1 MVKGSVK
8 VFIMTI
14 PENPYN
20 DGQPKASGGFNF
32 KGFAREATERVIAK
46 HDHAGDSG
54 VIWSAV
60 GKPLTRMGA
69 GRYSLTADYLVIE
82 MGMLSTNR
90 QQIRTHEIF
99 DVDGRQTMAQK
110 ARGIGT
116 VTLHAKRANGELEL
130 VELVDIPEFR
140 PAVEI
145 INSTAEE
152 ARIRLQQRA
161 NAQTLRHEGQQHQ
174 MPVNAAPN
182 SSKNDINDE
191 LLKLAELKSAGVLDD
206 EEFAAAKRK
215 LLGL

>member
-1 MVKGSVK
+1 
-8 VFIMTI
+8 MTF
-14 PENPYN
+14 PGNSDN
-20 DGQPKASGGFNF
+20 NSRSASGGGFDF
-32 KGFAREATERVIAK
+32 KGFAREATERVISK

-60 GKPLTRMGA
+60 GKPISRMGA

-82 MGMLSTNR
+82 KGMLSTDR
-90 QQIRTHEIF
+90 QQIRAHEIF

-116 VTLHAKRANGELEL
+116 VTLHAKRSNGELESI
-130 VELVDIPEFR
+130 ELVDIPDFR
-140 PAVEI
+140 QAVEI

-152 ARIRLQQRA
+152 ARIQLQRRA
-161 NAQTLRHEGQQHQ
+161 NAQTLRHEGQQQ
-174 MPVNAAPN
+174 SANN
-182 SSKNDINDE
+182 TSSSPKDDLNGE
-191 LLKLAELKSAGVLDD
+191 LMKLAELKSAGVLTE

>member
-1 MVKGSVK
+1 
-8 VFIMTI
+8 
-14 PENPYN
+14 
-20 DGQPKASGGFNF
+20 
-32 KGFAREATERVIAK
+32 
-46 HDHAGDSG
+46 
-54 VIWSAV
+54 
-60 GKPLTRMGA
+60 
-69 GRYSLTADYLVIE
+69 